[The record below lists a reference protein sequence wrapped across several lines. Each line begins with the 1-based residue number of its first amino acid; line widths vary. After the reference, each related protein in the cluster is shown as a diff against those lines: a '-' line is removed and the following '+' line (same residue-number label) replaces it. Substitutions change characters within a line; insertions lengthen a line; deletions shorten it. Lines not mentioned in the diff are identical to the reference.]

1 MNRMARARRASAGV
15 MRTERLG
22 ERGRFL
28 RSFLRSPREVGAVL
42 PTSRWA
48 VRAMLDLAPIERVSC
63 VVEMGA
69 GTGPY
74 TREILRRLRPEAR
87 FLSFEIDPVLAGR
100 LAAELRDPRLTV
112 VNDSAE
118 KMGSYLE
125 GQHAQVIVSAIPFTT
140 LPAPVRHSLL
150 QAAQASLTEDG
161 TLLVL
166 QYSPFMQGQLEGAF
180 ASVRRRIALLNV
192 PPAFLFACKPRS
204 FRNGE

>member
-1 MNRMARARRASAGV
+1 MARARQASPDA
-15 MRTERLG
+15 MSTERLR

-48 VRAMLDLAPIERVSC
+48 VRALLDLAPIDRASC

-87 FLSFEIDPVLAGR
+87 FLSFEIDPALAGR
-100 LAAELRDPRLTV
+100 LAGELRDPRLTV

-125 GQHAQVIVSAIPFTT
+125 GQQAEVIVSAIPFTT

-150 QAAQASLTEDG
+150 QAAQTSLADEG

-166 QYSPFMQGQLEGAF
+166 QYSPFMQGQLERAF
-180 ASVRRRIALLNV
+180 PSVRRHIAPLNV
-192 PPAFLFACKPRS
+192 PPAFLFACQSRS
-204 FRNGE
+204 SRTGA

>member
-1 MNRMARARRASAGV
+1 MKSMGRSRRASAGA
-15 MRTERLG
+15 MSTNGLR
-22 ERGRFL
+22 ERGRFA
-28 RSFLRSPREVGAVL
+28 RSFLRSPREVGAVF

-48 VRAMLDLAPIERVSC
+48 VRAMLDLAPIERASC

-74 TREILRRLRPEAR
+74 TREILRRLRPDAR
-87 FLSFEIDPVLAGR
+87 LLSFEIDPALAGQ
-100 LAAELRDPRLTV
+100 LARELHDPRLRV

-125 GQHAQVIVSAIPFTT
+125 GQRADVIVSAIPFTT

-150 QAAQASLTEDG
+150 QVAQTSLTEDG

-166 QYSPFMQGQLEGAF
+166 QYSPFMQGQLERAF
-180 ASVRRRIALLNV
+180 ASVRRRIAPLNL
-192 PPAFLFACKPRS
+192 PPAFLFACQPRFS
-204 FRNGE
+204 RNGE